1 MTYRS
6 VDLSFLDLSVPEN
19 DAVERQSTWRHWTA
33 AEDAAIRR
41 SAVVGYPTLRA
52 LADGSGRTYVA
63 VRTRASRLRAIRL
76 PRLDPAERAAR
87 RPTEDQCRYCDG
99 AFLPRGGVRYCGDEC
114 RTLARGQCPG
124 CGRTLKDLRCSRCAV
139 DGKRSDWPGRAG

>member
-6 VDLSFLDLSVPEN
+6 VDSSFRYLSVPEN

-33 AEDAAIRR
+33 AEDAAIQR

-52 LADGSGRTYVA
+52 LADGSGRSYVA

-76 PRLDPAERAAR
+76 HRLDPAQRTAR
-87 RPTEDQCRYCDG
+87 RPIEIPC
-99 AFLPRGGVRYCGDEC
+99 RYCGDMF
-114 RTLARGQCPG
+114 LARGVTRYCGGLCATLALSHCPG
-124 CGRTLKDLRCSRCAV
+124 CVRPLKDLRCSRCAV

>member
-1 MTYRS
+1 M
-6 VDLSFLDLSVPEN
+6 
-19 DAVERQSTWRHWTA
+19 ERQSTWRHWTA

-87 RPTEDQCRYCDG
+87 RPTEIPVAVLRRRVPTARRG
-99 AFLPRGGVRYCGDEC
+99 ALLRRRVPRPLPGASVRAAGV
-114 RTLARGQCPG
+114 
-124 CGRTLKDLRCSRCAV
+124 TLKDLRCSRCAV